1 MVFTESIS
9 IRAHGDAS
17 LDLLLGSQ
25 LVGVAALLLAAVH
38 RPWVQPCVAPDES
51 QEMRLE

>member
-1 MVFTESIS
+1 MDFTKSIS

-38 RPWVQPCVAPDES
+38 RPWVQPCVAPDAR
-51 QEMRLE
+51 QDKRLE